1 MCIAAAALASL
12 RGRRHR
18 IAAAALP
25 KQGARGRVQS
35 PTRRRRGSLALQP
48 AGRSS
53 SLPSQGLVAGG
64 GVQLFVAVAGAP
76 CRRRGRRLVAGGRR
90 TRARI
95 RILSIVSSS
104 NKQGYGDTP
113 RIRIPAV
120 SQAYPYRIRIRY
132 GIRTY
137 PAVSVFLSRDYG

>member
-64 GVQLFVAVAGAP
+64 GVQLFVAGEGGGWSP
-76 CRRRGRRLVAGGRR
+76 AGGGHGRCVGEL
-90 TRARI
+90 A
-95 RILSIVSSS
+95 S
-104 NKQGYGDTP
+104 QEAE
-113 RIRIPAV
+113 AV
-120 SQAYPYRIRIRY
+120 A
-132 GIRTY
+132 
-137 PAVSVFLSRDYG
+137 